1 MYEFTDKQPQ
11 NDRLWED
18 LYSFTILTVIA
29 ETNIST
35 ESDLG

>member
-1 MYEFTDKQPQ
+1 MFEFTDKHFYT
-11 NDRLWED
+11 D
-18 LYSFTILTVIA
+18 LYSFTVLTVVA